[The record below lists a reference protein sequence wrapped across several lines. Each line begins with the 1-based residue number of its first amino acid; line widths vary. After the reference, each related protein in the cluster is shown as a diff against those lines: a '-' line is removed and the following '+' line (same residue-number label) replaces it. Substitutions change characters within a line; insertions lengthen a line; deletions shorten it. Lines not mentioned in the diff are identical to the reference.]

1 MKDTELTGTGSAI
14 DIWTTPLYINKGD
27 QISISIKGTFT
38 GNIKIRRWLTA
49 YGVDLPD
56 DPVLSLRHIGVS
68 NIFTEEIEAIDISG
82 GTYYYQIGT
91 DETFDGTAYV
101 HLQ

>member
-68 NIFTEEIEAIDISG
+68 NIFTEDSPHATTEDSSHASTEDLPDVII
-82 GTYYYQIGT
+82 
-91 DETFDGTAYV
+91 
-101 HLQ
+101 